1 MHRVICETEAGFII
15 GVSQTSVT
23 IGSGRKMAVFSL
35 LLLEQQCLTLSISDA
50 CQGSIYSR
58 LVPQRSKP

>member
-23 IGSGRKMAVFSL
+23 IGSGRKMPSLAVFSV
-35 LLLEQQCLTLSISDA
+35 LTTAGATMPDSVYI
-50 CQGSIYSR
+50 
-58 LVPQRSKP
+58 

>member
-23 IGSGRKMAVFSL
+23 IGSGRKMAVFSV
-35 LLLEQQCLTLSISDA
+35 LTTAGATMPDSVYI
-50 CQGSIYSR
+50 
-58 LVPQRSKP
+58 